1 MRNLKR
7 ALSLLLSSTMV
18 LGMMVMGGSAMSY
31 ADVNSNHHE
40 EAIAVMQAVGVMI
53 GDENGNFNPDQKVT
67 RAEMAVVMANLLG
80 LKVDDYKNTTIPFTD
95 VPEWAA
101 PYVAA
106 CYSNGITSGTSATT
120 YGSNELVTAVQA
132 SLMMMKALGYFQYQS
147 DFGSD
152 WQIATIKQASS
163 IDLFNDIDTGVTE
176 ALTRDSVAQ
185 LGLNT
190 LEATMVQPTKNGSTI
205 IVGDITITGDVEYKD
220 ITSSADYAKAMAD
233 KVLEDGKYAVQLGE
247 KLFNGSLKID
257 TAVTSDDFARPARTW
272 NYKGEQVIVAADTAD
287 YVLSGEVTGKEL
299 FNTVGETLAD
309 SSKYTW
315 TINLDGTTGG
325 TFSQSNVSKTNDTAL
340 TGTGNG
346 TVMEIF
352 ITKEYVSSSE
362 KGTVVVSIVNTYAG
376 QISSVMGEDDVD
388 EDENPYVIVSDLSQS
403 PVADGEKF
411 EATGYD
417 VDDMVLFTYSKKT
430 SEIASLTAA
439 REVSG
444 QVTKV
449 TAGESF
455 VVGGQ
460 TYEYSAQFKTSDY
473 ITTASVD
480 EDVVFYLDAQGYVI
494 AIGEAEAS
502 NDYAYVIGYQDDT
515 KFGTTTHY
523 AKLLLTDGKVVEVE
537 TETSAS
543 TLDKHI
549 VSYTKDS
556 DNVYTLADKSSAAA
570 SSDSNL
576 SIETGKAA
584 MTINGATVYANSQTV
599 FQVKDGDDYVIY
611 TGIQNVPN
619 ISDDDSTTKTV
630 VFKDSANM
638 AKVVYIESAVLEN
651 DTAEQVTFVVGDASA
666 VDNKDNRGEYYSFD
680 AVVDGKV
687 TKLDVKKGSAAA
699 TTLKAAGIFSV
710 KSYSEDANGLVTKV
724 NLYTSE
730 IASVNDGTKR
740 VENGVVGFGNENQG
754 FSYYSF
760 QDNALVVKYDGK
772 DLSVGT
778 MNGIK
783 TDANDLATVIL
794 KDGAVKAVF
803 IQEVSGNVAPSNF
816 DVTYSA
822 GSGSGAPD
830 AATAVQGKNFT
841 ISDTE
846 PTYGSHQ
853 FLGWSD
859 GNGKLYAAGDVIANV
874 QGDITLTAVYLS
886 DTVTVDTP
894 TSSSGLSAAGVKLT
908 IDPAGLDISSKI
920 SSVKA
925 TGTGTYAESAV
936 GTDTEATV
944 SYSDPNLELTFDK
957 SETLA
962 SCTSGDS
969 MEITVTVSFEDG
981 GSKEFTVTYD
991 WS

>member
-18 LGMMVMGGSAMSY
+18 LGMVVMGGSAMSY

-95 VPEWAA
+95 VPDWAA

-803 IQEVSGNVAPSNF
+803 IQEVSGNVAPANF

-886 DTVTVDTP
+886 DTVTVTDP
-894 TSSSGLSAAGVKLT
+894 TASGGLAAAGVKLA
-908 IDPAGLDISSKI
+908 IDPAGLDISSKV

>member
-7 ALSLLLSSTMV
+7 TLSLALSATMLSS
-18 LGMMVMGGSAMSY
+18 MMVAGAGAASY
-31 ADVNSNHHE
+31 ADVSSNHHQ
-40 EAIAVMQAVGVMI
+40 EAIAVMQAVGVMV
-53 GDENGNFNPDQKVT
+53 GDQNGNFNPDKQVT
-67 RAEMAVVMANLLG
+67 RAEMAVVMSNLLG
-80 LKVDDYKNTTIPFTD
+80 LKVEDFKNASIPFTD
-95 VPEWAA
+95 VPEWAR

-106 CYSNGITSGTSATT
+106 CYAAGVTSGTSATT
-120 YGSNELVTAVQA
+120 YGSNDPVTAVQA
-132 SLMMMKALGYFQYQS
+132 SLMMMKALGYFQYSS

-163 IDLFNDIDTGVTE
+163 IDLFKDINTGAND
-176 ALTRDSVAQ
+176 ALSRNNVAQ
-185 LGLNT
+185 LALNT

-233 KVLEDGKYAVQLGE
+233 KVLDDGKYAVQLGE
-247 KLFNGSLKID
+247 KLFDGSLKID
-257 TAVTSDDFARPARTW
+257 TAVTSDAFARPARTW
-272 NYKGEQVIVAADTAD
+272 NYKGEQVVVAADEAD

-309 SSKYTW
+309 SNKYTW
-315 TINLDGTTGG
+315 TINLDGTTGS
-325 TFSQSNVSKTNDTAL
+325 TFSQSNVSKSNDNAL
-340 TGTGNG
+340 LGTGNG

-352 ITKEYVSSSE
+352 VTKEYVSSSE
-362 KGTVVVSIVNTYAG
+362 KGSVVVSIVNTYAG
-376 QISSVMGEDDVD
+376 QISSVMGQDDVD
-388 EDENPYVIVSDLSQS
+388 EDEEPYVIVSDLSQT
-403 PVADGEKF
+403 PVADGKKF

-417 VDDMVLFTYSKKT
+417 VDDVVLFTYSKKT
-430 SEIASLTAA
+430 AEIESMTAA
-439 REVSG
+439 RKVSG
-444 QVTKV
+444 EVTKV
-449 TAGESF
+449 TANESF
-455 VVGGQ
+455 VVDGQ
-460 TYEYSAQFKTSDY
+460 TYKYSAQFKTSDY
-473 ITTASVD
+473 ITTGSVD
-480 EDVVFYLDAQGYVI
+480 KDVVFYLDAQGYVI
-494 AIGEAEAS
+494 AIGEAES
-502 NDYAYVIGYQDDT
+502 SSDYAFVVGYQDDT

-523 AKLLLTDGKVVEVE
+523 AKLLLTDGKVIEVE
-537 TETSAS
+537 TESSAS
-543 TLDKHI
+543 SLDKHI
-549 VSYTKDS
+549 VAYTKDS

-570 SSDSNL
+570 SSDNNL
-576 SIETGKAA
+576 NIETGKAA
-584 MTINGATVYANSQTV
+584 MTINGATVYANSQTI

-619 ISDDDSTTKTV
+619 ISDDNSTTKTV
-630 VFKDSANM
+630 VFKSSSNM
-638 AKVVYIESAVLEN
+638 AKVVYIESAVLESN
-651 DTAEQVTFVVGDASA
+651 TAEQVTFVVGDASA
-666 VDNKDNRGEYYSFD
+666 AENKDNRGEYYTFD

-687 TKLDVKKGSAAA
+687 TTLDVKKSSAAA
-699 TTLKAAGIFSV
+699 STLKAEGIFSV
-710 KSYSEDANGLVTKV
+710 KSYSMDANGLVTKV

-772 DLSVGT
+772 DLTVGT
-778 MNGIK
+778 INGIK

-803 IQEVSGNVAPSNF
+803 IQEVSGNVAPANYK
-816 DVTYSA
+816 VTYSA
-822 GSGSGAPD
+822 GSGSGAPQE
-830 AATAVQGKNFT
+830 ATAVQGKDFT
-841 ISDTE
+841 ISGTE

-859 GNGKLYAAGDVIANV
+859 GEGNLYAAGDVIANV
-874 QGDITLTAVYLS
+874 QGNITLTAVYLS
-886 DTVTVDTP
+886 DTVTVDDA
-894 TSSSGLSAAGVKLT
+894 TSSSGLAAAGVKLT

-925 TGTGTYAESAV
+925 TGTGSNAESAV

-944 SYSDPNLELTFDK
+944 SYSDPNLELTFAK

-969 MEITVTVSFEDG
+969 MEITVTVTFEDG

>member
-95 VPEWAA
+95 VPDWAA

-430 SEIASLTAA
+430 SEIASLTTA

-651 DTAEQVTFVVGDASA
+651 DTAEQVTFVVGNASA

>member
-18 LGMMVMGGSAMSY
+18 LGMVVMGGSAMSY

-95 VPEWAA
+95 VPDWAA

-325 TFSQSNVSKTNDTAL
+325 AFSQSNVSKTNDTAL

-537 TETSAS
+537 TKTSAS

-651 DTAEQVTFVVGDASA
+651 DTAEQVTFVVGDVSA
-666 VDNKDNRGEYYSFD
+666 VDNKDSRGEYYSFD

-778 MNGIK
+778 INGIK

-803 IQEVSGNVAPSNF
+803 IQEVSGNVAPANF

-830 AATAVQGKNFT
+830 AATAVQSKSFT

-886 DTVTVDTP
+886 DTVTVTDP
-894 TSSSGLSAAGVKLT
+894 TASGGLAAAGVKLA
-908 IDPAGLDISSKI
+908 IDPAGVDISSKV

-944 SYSDPNLELTFDK
+944 SYSDPNLELTFEK
-957 SETLA
+957 SEALT

-969 MEITVTVSFEDG
+969 MEITVTVTFEDG

>member
-7 ALSLLLSSTMV
+7 ALSLALSATM
-18 LGMMVMGGSAMSY
+18 LSGMMVMGAGAQSY
-31 ADVNSNHHE
+31 ADVTSSHHE

-53 GDENGNFNPDQKVT
+53 GDENGNFNPDKMVT
-67 RAEMAVVMANLLG
+67 RAEMATVMANLLG
-80 LKVDDYKNTTIPFTD
+80 LKAEDFKTASIPFTD
-95 VPEWAA
+95 VPEWAR

-106 CYSNGITSGTSATT
+106 CYASGVTSGTSATT
-120 YGSNELVTAVQA
+120 YGSNDPVTAVQA
-132 SLMMMKALGYFQYQS
+132 SLMLMKALGYFQYQS
-147 DFGSD
+147 DFGGD

-163 IDLFNDIDTGVTE
+163 IDLFNGINTGAND
-176 ALTRDSVAQ
+176 ALSRDNVAQ
-185 LGLNT
+185 LALNA

-220 ITSSADYAKAMAD
+220 VTSSADYAKAMAD
-233 KVLEDGKYAVQLGE
+233 KVLDDGKYAVQLGE

-257 TAVTSDDFARPARTW
+257 TAVTSDAFARPARTW

-287 YVLSGEVTGKEL
+287 YILNGEVTGKEL

-309 SSKYTW
+309 SGKYTW
-315 TINLDGTTGG
+315 TINLDGNTGS
-325 TFSQSNVSKTNDTAL
+325 TFSQGDVSKSNDTAL

-352 ITKEYVSSSE
+352 ITKEYVSSNE

-376 QISSVMGEDDVD
+376 QISSVKGEDDVD
-388 EDENPYVIVSDLSQS
+388 EDEAPYVIVSDLSQS
-403 PVADGEKF
+403 PVADGESY
-411 EATGYD
+411 EATGFD
-417 VDDMVLFTYSKKT
+417 VDDVVLFTYSQKT
-430 SEIASLTAA
+430 SAIESMVSA
-439 REVSG
+439 RKISG

-473 ITTASVD
+473 ITTGSVD
-480 EDVVFYLDAQGYVI
+480 EDVVFYLDGQGYVI

-502 NDYAYVIGYQDDT
+502 NDYAYVIGYEDDS
-515 KFGTTTHY
+515 KFGSTTYY
-523 AKLLLTDGKVVEVE
+523 AKLLLTDGKAIEVE
-537 TETSAS
+537 TEASAS
-543 TLDKHI
+543 SVNHRI

-556 DNVYTLADKSSAAA
+556 DNVYTLADKSGAAI

-584 MTINGATVYANSQTV
+584 MTINGATVYANSKTV
-599 FQVKDGDDYVIY
+599 FQVKDGDNYVIY

-619 ISDDDSTTKTV
+619 ISDDDSTTQTV

-638 AKVVYIESAVLEN
+638 AKVVYIESAVLESN
-651 DTAEQVTFVVGDASA
+651 TAEQVTFVVGNASA
-666 VDNKDNRGEYYSFD
+666 VDNKDSRGEYYSFD
-680 AVVDGKV
+680 AVVNGKV

-724 NLYTSE
+724 NLYTTE

-778 MNGIK
+778 INGIK

-803 IQEVSGNVAPSNF
+803 IQEVAGNVAPANYK
-816 DVTYSA
+816 VTYSA

-830 AATAVQGKNFT
+830 AATAVQGKDFT
-841 ISDTE
+841 ISGTE
-846 PTYGSHQ
+846 PTYASHQ

-859 GNGKLYAAGDVIANV
+859 GKGNLYAASDVIANV
-874 QGDITLTAVYLS
+874 QGNITLTAVYLS

-894 TSSSGLSAAGVKLT
+894 AASGGLAAAGVKLT
-908 IDPAGLDISSKI
+908 IDPAGLDISDNI
-920 SSVKA
+920 ASVKA

-944 SYSDPNLELTFDK
+944 SYADPDLELTFEK

-969 MEITVTVSFEDG
+969 MEITLTVTFADG

>member
-7 ALSLLLSSTMV
+7 ALSMLLSSTLV
-18 LGMMVMGGSAMSY
+18 LGMMVMGSSAASY
-31 ADVNSNHHE
+31 ADVTSSHHE

-53 GDENGNFNPDQKVT
+53 GDENGNFNPDKKVT

-80 LKVDDYKNTTIPFTD
+80 LKVDDFKNASIPFTD
-95 VPEWAA
+95 VPEWAR

-106 CYSNGITSGTSATT
+106 CYAAGVTSGTSATT
-120 YGSNELVTAVQA
+120 YSSNDPVTAVQA

-147 DFGSD
+147 DFGGD

-163 IDLFNDIDTGVTE
+163 IDLFNEIDAGVND

-185 LGLNT
+185 LALNT

-205 IVGDITITGDVEYKD
+205 IVGDITITGEVEYKD
-220 ITSSADYAKAMAD
+220 VTSSADYAKALAD
-233 KVLEDGKYAVQLGE
+233 KVLDDGKFAVQLGE

-257 TAVTSDDFARPARTW
+257 TAVTSDAFARPARTW
-272 NYKGEQVIVAADTAD
+272 NYKGEQVIVAADSAD
-287 YVLSGEVTGKEL
+287 YILNGEVTGKEL

-309 SSKYTW
+309 SNKYTW
-315 TINLDGTTGG
+315 TINLDGNTGS
-325 TFSQSNVSKTNDTAL
+325 TFSQSDVSKTNDTAL

-352 ITKEYVSSSE
+352 VAKEYVSSNE
-362 KGTVVVSIVNTYAG
+362 KGSVVVSIINTYAG
-376 QISSVMGEDDVD
+376 QISSVMGQDDVD
-388 EDENPYVIVSDLSQS
+388 ADEQPYVIVSDLSQS
-403 PVADGEKF
+403 PVADGKKF
-411 EATGYD
+411 EATGFD
-417 VDDMVLFTYSKKT
+417 VDDVVLFTYSQKT
-430 SEIASLTAA
+430 SEIESMTAA
-439 REVSG
+439 RELSG

-449 TAGESF
+449 TANKSF

-480 EDVVFYLDAQGYVI
+480 EDVIFYLDGQGYVI
-494 AIGEAEAS
+494 AIGEAAAS
-502 NDYAYVIGYQDDT
+502 SDYAFVIGHQDDT
-515 KFGTTTHY
+515 KFGSTTHY
-523 AKLLLTDGKVVEVE
+523 AKLLLTNGTIVEVE
-537 TETSAS
+537 TDASAS
-543 TLDKHI
+543 SLDNHI

-556 DNVYTLADKSSAAA
+556 KDVYTLADKSSAAA
-570 SSDSNL
+570 SSDNNL

-584 MTINGATVYANSQTV
+584 MTIHGATVYANSKTV

-619 ISDDDSTTKTV
+619 ISDDNSTTKTV
-630 VFKDSANM
+630 VFKDSANL
-638 AKVVYIESAVLEN
+638 AKVVYIESAVLESN
-651 DTAEQVTFVVGDASA
+651 TAEQVTFVVGDASA
-666 VDNKDNRGEYYSFD
+666 ADNKDSRGEYYSFD
-680 AVVDGKV
+680 AVVNGKV

-699 TTLKAAGIFSV
+699 ATLKAEGIFSV
-710 KSYSEDANGLVTKV
+710 KSYSENANGLVTKV

-740 VENGVVGFGNENQG
+740 LENGVIGFGNENQG

-772 DLSVGT
+772 DLTVGT
-778 MNGIK
+778 INGIK

-794 KDGAVKAVF
+794 KDGTVKAVF
-803 IQEVSGNVAPSNF
+803 IQEVAGNAAPANYK
-816 DVTYSA
+816 VTYSA
-822 GSGSGAPD
+822 GSGSGAPQE
-830 AATAVQGKNFT
+830 AAAVQGKDFT
-841 ISDTE
+841 ISASE

-859 GNGKLYAAGDVIANV
+859 GKGNLYAAGDVIANV
-874 QGDITLTAVYLS
+874 QGNITLTAVYLS
-886 DTVTVDTP
+886 DTVTVTDKTA
-894 TSSSGLSAAGVKLT
+894 SGGLAAAGVKLT
-908 IDPAGLDISSKI
+908 IDPAGLDISSHI
-920 SSVKA
+920 ASVKA

-944 SYSDPNLELTFDK
+944 SYSDPNLELTFVK
-957 SETLA
+957 SDALT

-969 MEITVTVSFEDG
+969 MDITVTVSFADG

>member
-666 VDNKDNRGEYYSFD
+666 VDNKDSRGEYYSFD

-760 QDNALVVKYDGK
+760 QDNALVVKYNGK

-886 DTVTVDTP
+886 DTVTVTDP
-894 TSSSGLSAAGVKLT
+894 TASGGLAAAGVKLA
-908 IDPAGLDISSKI
+908 IDPAGVDISSKV

-944 SYSDPNLELTFDK
+944 SYSDPNLELTFEK
-957 SETLA
+957 SEALT

-981 GSKEFTVTYD
+981 GSKEFTVTYA

>member
-18 LGMMVMGGSAMSY
+18 LGMMVMGGSAMRY

-95 VPEWAA
+95 VPDWAA

-430 SEIASLTAA
+430 SEIASLTTA

-651 DTAEQVTFVVGDASA
+651 DTAEQVTFVVGNASA

>member
-460 TYEYSAQFKTSDY
+460 IYEYSAQFKTSDY

-925 TGTGTYAESAV
+925 TGTGSNAESAV

-944 SYSDPNLELTFDK
+944 SYSDPNLELTFEK

-969 MEITVTVSFEDG
+969 MEITVTVTFEDG

>member
-80 LKVDDYKNTTIPFTD
+80 LKVEDYKNTTIPFTD

-352 ITKEYVSSSE
+352 ITKE
-362 KGTVVVSIVNTYAG
+362 
-376 QISSVMGEDDVD
+376 
-388 EDENPYVIVSDLSQS
+388 
-403 PVADGEKF
+403 
-411 EATGYD
+411 
-417 VDDMVLFTYSKKT
+417 
-430 SEIASLTAA
+430 
-439 REVSG
+439 
-444 QVTKV
+444 
-449 TAGESF
+449 
-455 VVGGQ
+455 
-460 TYEYSAQFKTSDY
+460 
-473 ITTASVD
+473 
-480 EDVVFYLDAQGYVI
+480 
-494 AIGEAEAS
+494 
-502 NDYAYVIGYQDDT
+502 
-515 KFGTTTHY
+515 
-523 AKLLLTDGKVVEVE
+523 
-537 TETSAS
+537 
-543 TLDKHI
+543 
-549 VSYTKDS
+549 
-556 DNVYTLADKSSAAA
+556 
-570 SSDSNL
+570 
-576 SIETGKAA
+576 
-584 MTINGATVYANSQTV
+584 
-599 FQVKDGDDYVIY
+599 
-611 TGIQNVPN
+611 
-619 ISDDDSTTKTV
+619 
-630 VFKDSANM
+630 
-638 AKVVYIESAVLEN
+638 
-651 DTAEQVTFVVGDASA
+651 
-666 VDNKDNRGEYYSFD
+666 
-680 AVVDGKV
+680 
-687 TKLDVKKGSAAA
+687 
-699 TTLKAAGIFSV
+699 
-710 KSYSEDANGLVTKV
+710 
-724 NLYTSE
+724 
-730 IASVNDGTKR
+730 
-740 VENGVVGFGNENQG
+740 
-754 FSYYSF
+754 
-760 QDNALVVKYDGK
+760 
-772 DLSVGT
+772 
-778 MNGIK
+778 
-783 TDANDLATVIL
+783 
-794 KDGAVKAVF
+794 
-803 IQEVSGNVAPSNF
+803 
-816 DVTYSA
+816 
-822 GSGSGAPD
+822 
-830 AATAVQGKNFT
+830 
-841 ISDTE
+841 
-846 PTYGSHQ
+846 
-853 FLGWSD
+853 
-859 GNGKLYAAGDVIANV
+859 
-874 QGDITLTAVYLS
+874 
-886 DTVTVDTP
+886 
-894 TSSSGLSAAGVKLT
+894 
-908 IDPAGLDISSKI
+908 
-920 SSVKA
+920 
-925 TGTGTYAESAV
+925 
-936 GTDTEATV
+936 
-944 SYSDPNLELTFDK
+944 
-957 SETLA
+957 
-962 SCTSGDS
+962 
-969 MEITVTVSFEDG
+969 
-981 GSKEFTVTYD
+981 
-991 WS
+991 

>member
-7 ALSLLLSSTMV
+7 ALSLALSATMLSGMMV
-18 LGMMVMGGSAMSY
+18 LGAGAVSY
-31 ADVNSNHHE
+31 ADVTSKHHQ
-40 EAIAVMQAVGVMI
+40 EAIAVMQAVGVMV

-67 RAEMAVVMANLLG
+67 RAEMATVMANLLG
-80 LKVDDYKNTTIPFTD
+80 LRVDDFESASIPFTD
-95 VPEWAA
+95 VPQWAR

-106 CYSNGITSGTSATT
+106 CYAAGVTSGTSATT
-120 YGSNELVTAVQA
+120 YGSNDPVTAVQA
-132 SLMMMKALGYFQYQS
+132 SLMMLKALGYFQYQS

-152 WQIATIKQASS
+152 WQIATVKQASS
-163 IDLFNDIDTGVTE
+163 IDLFEDINTGVND
-176 ALTRDSVAQ
+176 ALSRNNVAK
-185 LGLNT
+185 LALNT
-190 LEATMVQPTKNGSTI
+190 LEATMVQPSKNGSTI
-205 IVGDITITGDVEYKD
+205 VVGDITITGDVEYKD
-220 ITSSADYAKAMAD
+220 VTSSADYAKAMAD
-233 KVLEDGKYAVQLGE
+233 KELDDGKYAVQLGE

-257 TAVTSDDFARPARTW
+257 TAVTSDAFARPARTW
-272 NYKGEQVIVAADTAD
+272 NYKGEQVVIAADEAD
-287 YVLSGEVTGKEL
+287 YILKGEVTGKEL

-309 SSKYTW
+309 SAKYTW
-315 TINLDGTTGG
+315 TINLDGNTGS

-340 TGTGNG
+340 LGTGNG

-362 KGTVVVSIVNTYAG
+362 KGTVAVSIVNTYAG
-376 QISSVMGEDDVD
+376 QISSVMD
-388 EDENPYVIVSDLSQS
+388 EDEVDEGEEPYVILSDLSQT

-430 SEIASLTAA
+430 AEIESMTAA
-439 REVSG
+439 RKISG

-449 TAGESF
+449 TANESF
-455 VVGGQ
+455 VVDGQ

-473 ITTASVD
+473 ITTGSVD
-480 EDVVFYLDAQGYVI
+480 KDVVFYLDAQGYVI
-494 AIGEAEAS
+494 AIGEAESS
-502 NDYAYVIGYQDDT
+502 NDYAYVIGYEDDT
-515 KFGTTTHY
+515 KYGDTTY
-523 AKLLLTDGKVVEVE
+523 FAKLLLTDGQVIEVE
-537 TETSAS
+537 TESSAS
-543 TLDKHI
+543 TVDKHI

-570 SSDSNL
+570 ATDNDL

-599 FQVKDGDDYVIY
+599 FQVKDGDKYVVY

-619 ISDDDSTTKTV
+619 ISDDNSTTKSV
-630 VFKDSANM
+630 VFADSANL

-666 VDNKDNRGEYYSFD
+666 AENKDSRGEYYAFD

-687 TKLDVKKGSAAA
+687 TTLDVKKGSAAA
-699 TTLKAAGIFSV
+699 TTLKAAGIFAVKTYSV
-710 KSYSEDANGLVTKV
+710 DAEGLVTKV

-740 VENGVVGFGNENQG
+740 LENGVIGFGNENQG

-760 QDNALVVKYDGK
+760 QDDALVVKYDGK

-778 MNGIK
+778 INGIK
-783 TDANDLATVIL
+783 TDANDLATVVL
-794 KDGAVKAVF
+794 KDGAVKAVL
-803 IQEVSGNVAPSNF
+803 IQEVAGNVAPANF

-822 GSGSGAPD
+822 GSGTGAPD
-830 AATAVQGKNFT
+830 AAVAVQGKSFT
-841 ISDTE
+841 LSATQ
-846 PTYGSHQ
+846 PTYASHK

-859 GNGKLYAAGDVIANV
+859 GEGNLYAAGDVIANV
-874 QGDITLTAVYLS
+874 QGDISLTAVYLS
-886 DTVTVDTP
+886 ETVTVTDA
-894 TSSSGLSAAGVKLT
+894 TSSSGLAAAGVKLT
-908 IDPAGLDISSKI
+908 IAPAALDISALV

-925 TGTGTYAESAV
+925 TGTGTYAATAV

-944 SYSDPNLELTFDK
+944 SYADPNLELTFTK

-969 MEITVTVSFEDG
+969 MDITLAVTYQDG
-981 GSKEFTVTYD
+981 GSAEFTVTYS
-991 WS
+991 WT

>member
-794 KDGAVKAVF
+794 KDGTVKAVF

-886 DTVTVDTP
+886 DTVTVTDP
-894 TSSSGLSAAGVKLT
+894 TASGGLAAAGVKLA
-908 IDPAGLDISSKI
+908 IDPAGVDISSKV

-944 SYSDPNLELTFDK
+944 SYSDPNLELTFEK
-957 SETLA
+957 SEALT

-969 MEITVTVSFEDG
+969 MEITVTVTFEDG
-981 GSKEFTVTYD
+981 GSKEFTVTYA

>member
-18 LGMMVMGGSAMSY
+18 LGMMVMGGSAVSY
-31 ADVNSNHHE
+31 ADVTSENHE

-53 GDENGNFNPDQKVT
+53 GDENGNFNPDKKVT

-95 VPEWAA
+95 VPEWAV

-106 CYSNGITSGTSATT
+106 CYSNGITSGTGATT
-120 YGSNELVTAVQA
+120 YGSNDAVTAVQA
-132 SLMMMKALGYFQYQS
+132 ILMMMKALGYFQYQS
-147 DFGSD
+147 DFGGD

-309 SSKYTW
+309 SNKYTW
-315 TINLDGTTGG
+315 TINLDGTTGS
-325 TFSQSNVSKTNDTAL
+325 TFSQSDVSKTNDSAL

-346 TVMEIF
+346 AVMEIF
-352 ITKEYVSSSE
+352 ITKEYVSASE

-376 QISSVMGEDDVD
+376 QISSVMGKDDVD
-388 EDENPYVIVSDLSQS
+388 ADEEPYVIVSDLSQS
-403 PVADGEKF
+403 PVADGAKF

-417 VDDMVLFTYSKKT
+417 VDDMVLFTYSQKT
-430 SEIASLTAA
+430 SEIASMTAA

-449 TAGESF
+449 TTGESF

-460 TYEYSAQFKTSDY
+460 TYKYSAQFKTSDY

-494 AIGEAEAS
+494 AIGEAESS
-502 NDYAYVIGYQDDT
+502 NDYAYVIGYEDDT
-515 KFGTTTHY
+515 KFGTSTYY
-523 AKLLLTDGKVVEVE
+523 AKLLLTDGKVIEVE

-543 TLDKHI
+543 ALDKHI

-556 DNVYTLADKSSAAA
+556 DNVYTLSDKSSAAA

-584 MTINGATVYANSQTV
+584 MTINGSTVYANSQTV
-599 FQVKDGDDYVIY
+599 FQVKDGDNYVIY

-619 ISDDDSTTKTV
+619 ISDDNSTTKTV

-666 VDNKDNRGEYYSFD
+666 VDNKDSRGEYYSFD
-680 AVVDGKV
+680 AVVNGKV
-687 TKLDVKKGSAAA
+687 TKLDVKKSSAAA

-740 VENGVVGFGNENQG
+740 VESGVVGFGNENQG

-778 MNGIK
+778 INGIK
-783 TDANDLATVIL
+783 TDANDQAIVIL

-803 IQEVSGNVAPSNF
+803 IQEISGNVAPANF

-830 AATAVQGKNFT
+830 AATAVQGKSFT
-841 ISDTE
+841 LSASE

-874 QGDITLTAVYLS
+874 QGNISLTAVYLS
-886 DTVTVDTP
+886 DTVTVTDKTA
-894 TSSSGLSAAGVKLT
+894 SGGLAAAGVKLA
-908 IDPAGLDISSKI
+908 IAPAGVDISGKVA
-920 SSVKA
+920 VKA
-925 TGTGTYAESAV
+925 TGTGTYAETAV
-936 GTDTEATV
+936 GTDTVATV
-944 SYSDPNLELTFDK
+944 SYSDPNLELAFEK

-969 MEITVTVSFEDG
+969 MDITVTVSFADG

-991 WS
+991 WT

>member
-18 LGMMVMGGSAMSY
+18 LGMMVMGGSAVSY
-31 ADVNSNHHE
+31 ADVTSENHE

-53 GDENGNFNPDQKVT
+53 GDENGNFNPDKKVT

-95 VPEWAA
+95 VPEWAV

-106 CYSNGITSGTSATT
+106 CYSNGITSGTGATT
-120 YGSNELVTAVQA
+120 YGSNDAVTAVQA

-147 DFGSD
+147 DFGGD

-309 SSKYTW
+309 SNKYTW
-315 TINLDGTTGG
+315 TINLDGTTGS
-325 TFSQSNVSKTNDTAL
+325 TFSQSDVSKTNDSAL

-346 TVMEIF
+346 AVMEIF
-352 ITKEYVSSSE
+352 ITKEYVSASE

-376 QISSVMGEDDVD
+376 QISSVMGKDDVD
-388 EDENPYVIVSDLSQS
+388 ADEEPYVIVSDLSQS
-403 PVADGEKF
+403 PVADGAKF

-417 VDDMVLFTYSKKT
+417 VDDMVLFTYSQKT
-430 SEIASLTAA
+430 SEIASMTAA

-460 TYEYSAQFKTSDY
+460 TYKYSAQFKTSDY

-502 NDYAYVIGYQDDT
+502 NDYAYVIGYEDDT
-515 KFGTTTHY
+515 KFGTSTYY
-523 AKLLLTDGKVVEVE
+523 AKLLLTDGKVIEVE

-543 TLDKHI
+543 ALDKHI

-556 DNVYTLADKSSAAA
+556 DNVYTLSDKSSAAA

-584 MTINGATVYANSQTV
+584 MTINGSTVYANSQTV
-599 FQVKDGDDYVIY
+599 FQVKDGDNYVIY

-619 ISDDDSTTKTV
+619 ISDDNSTTKTV

-666 VDNKDNRGEYYSFD
+666 VDNKDSRGEYYSFD
-680 AVVDGKV
+680 AVVNGKV
-687 TKLDVKKGSAAA
+687 TKLDVKKSSAAA

-740 VENGVVGFGNENQG
+740 VESGVVGFGNENQG

-778 MNGIK
+778 INGIK
-783 TDANDLATVIL
+783 TDANDQAIVIL
-794 KDGAVKAVF
+794 KNGAVKAVF
-803 IQEVSGNVAPSNF
+803 IQEVAGNAAPANYK
-816 DVTYSA
+816 VTYSA
-822 GSGSGAPD
+822 GSGSGAPQE
-830 AATAVQGKNFT
+830 ATAVQGKDFT
-841 ISDTE
+841 ISASE

-874 QGDITLTAVYLS
+874 QGNVNLTAVYLS

-894 TSSSGLSAAGVKLT
+894 TSSSGLSAAGVKLA
-908 IDPAGLDISSKI
+908 IDPAGVDISAK
-920 SSVKA
+920 VAAKA
-925 TGTGTYAESAV
+925 TGTGTYAETAV

-944 SYSDPNLELTFDK
+944 SYSNPNLELGFEK

-969 MEITVTVSFEDG
+969 MEITLTVTYQDG
-981 GSKEFTVTYD
+981 GSKEFTVTYS

>member
-18 LGMMVMGGSAMSY
+18 LGMVVMGGSAMSY

-95 VPEWAA
+95 VPDWAA

-803 IQEVSGNVAPSNF
+803 IQEVSGNVAPANF

-886 DTVTVDTP
+886 DTVTVTDP
-894 TSSSGLSAAGVKLT
+894 TASGGLAAAGVKLA
-908 IDPAGLDISSKI
+908 IDPAGLDISSKV

-962 SCTSGDS
+962 SCTSSDS
-969 MEITVTVSFEDG
+969 MKITVTVSFEDG

>member
-18 LGMMVMGGSAMSY
+18 LGMLVMGSSAASY
-31 ADVNSNHHE
+31 ADVTSDHHE

-53 GDENGNFNPDQKVT
+53 GDENGNFNPDKKVT
-67 RAEMAVVMANLLG
+67 RAEMATVMANLLG
-80 LKVDDYKNTTIPFTD
+80 LKADDFKNAAIPFTD
-95 VPEWAA
+95 VPEWAH

-106 CYSNGITSGTSATT
+106 CYAAGVTSGTSATT
-120 YGSNELVTAVQA
+120 YGSNDSVTAVQA

-147 DFGSD
+147 DFGGD

-163 IDLFNDIDTGVTE
+163 IDLFNDIVTGVND
-176 ALTRDSVAQ
+176 ALNRDSVAQ
-185 LGLNT
+185 LALNT

-205 IVGDITITGDVEYKD
+205 IVGDITITGDVEYKNV
-220 ITSSADYAKAMAD
+220 TSSADYAKAMAD
-233 KVLEDGKYAVQLGE
+233 KVLDDGKYEVQLGE
-247 KLFNGSLKID
+247 KLFDGSLKID
-257 TAVTSDDFARPARTW
+257 TAVTSDAFARPARTW
-272 NYKGEQVIVAADTAD
+272 NYKGEQVIVAADSAD
-287 YVLSGEVTGKEL
+287 YILNGEVTGKEL
-299 FNTVGETLAD
+299 FNVVGETLAD
-309 SSKYTW
+309 SDKYTW
-315 TINLDGTTGG
+315 TINLDGDTSS
-325 TFSQSNVSKTNDTAL
+325 TFSQSDVSKTNDTAL

-346 TVMEIF
+346 AVMEIF
-352 ITKEYVSSSE
+352 ITKEYVSASE

-388 EDENPYVIVSDLSQS
+388 EDEEPYVVVSDLSQS

-411 EATGYD
+411 EATGFD
-417 VDDMVLFTYSKKT
+417 VDDVVLFTYSQKT
-430 SEIASLTAA
+430 SEIESMTAA
-439 REVSG
+439 REISG
-444 QVTKV
+444 KVTKV

-455 VVGGQ
+455 VVDGQ
-460 TYEYSAQFKTSDY
+460 TYKYSAQFKTSDY

-480 EDVVFYLDAQGYVI
+480 EDVIFYLDAQGYVI

-502 NDYAYVIGYQDDT
+502 NDYAYVIGYEDES
-515 KFGTTTHY
+515 KFGSTTYY
-523 AKLLLTDGKVVEVE
+523 AKLLLTDGKVIEVE
-537 TETSAS
+537 TEASAS
-543 TLDKHI
+543 TVDKRI

-556 DNVYTLADKSSAAA
+556 DNVYSLADKSGAAA
-570 SSDSNL
+570 SSDSDL

-599 FQVKDGDDYVIY
+599 FQVKDGDSYVIY

-619 ISDDDSTTKTV
+619 ISDDDSTTQSV
-630 VFKDSANM
+630 VFTDSSNM
-638 AKVVYIESAVLEN
+638 AKVVYIESAVLESN
-651 DTAEQVTFVVGDASA
+651 TAEQVTFVVGDSSA
-666 VDNKDNRGEYYSFD
+666 VDNKDSRGEYYSFD
-680 AVVDGKV
+680 AVVNGKV

-699 TTLKAAGIFSV
+699 TTLKAEGIFSV

-724 NLYTSE
+724 NLYTTE
-730 IASVNDGTKR
+730 IASVNDGTQR
-740 VENGVVGFGNENQG
+740 VESGVVGFGNENQG

-772 DLSVGT
+772 DLTVGT
-778 MNGIK
+778 INGIK

-803 IQEVSGNVAPSNF
+803 IQEVAGNAAPANYK
-816 DVTYSA
+816 VTYSA

-830 AATAVQGKNFT
+830 AATAVQGKDFT
-841 ISDTE
+841 ISATK
-846 PTYGSHQ
+846 PTYASHQ

-859 GNGKLYAAGDVIANV
+859 GKGNLYDAGDVIGNV
-874 QGDITLTAVYLS
+874 QGNISLTAVYLS

-894 TSSSGLSAAGVKLT
+894 AASSGLAAAGVKLT
-908 IDPAGLDISSKI
+908 IDPAGLDISDNI
-920 SSVKA
+920 ASVKA

-944 SYSDPNLELTFDK
+944 SYADPDLELTFEK

-962 SCTSGDS
+962 SCTGGDS
-969 MEITVTVSFEDG
+969 MEITLTVTFTDG

>member
-18 LGMMVMGGSAMSY
+18 LGMMVMGGSAVSY
-31 ADVNSNHHE
+31 ADVTSENHE

-53 GDENGNFNPDQKVT
+53 GDENGNFNPDKKVT

-95 VPEWAA
+95 VPEWAV

-106 CYSNGITSGTSATT
+106 CYSNGITSGTGATT
-120 YGSNELVTAVQA
+120 YGSNDAVTAVQA

-147 DFGSD
+147 DFGGD

-309 SSKYTW
+309 SNKYTW
-315 TINLDGTTGG
+315 TINLDGTTGS
-325 TFSQSNVSKTNDTAL
+325 TFSQSDVSKTNDSAL

-346 TVMEIF
+346 AVMEIF
-352 ITKEYVSSSE
+352 ITKEYVSASE

-376 QISSVMGEDDVD
+376 QISSVMGKDDVD
-388 EDENPYVIVSDLSQS
+388 ADEEPYVIVSDLSQS
-403 PVADGEKF
+403 PVADGAKF

-417 VDDMVLFTYSKKT
+417 VDDMVLFTYSQKT
-430 SEIASLTAA
+430 SEIASMTAA

-460 TYEYSAQFKTSDY
+460 TYKYSAQFKTSDY

-494 AIGEAEAS
+494 AIGEAESS
-502 NDYAYVIGYQDDT
+502 NDYAYVIGYEDDT
-515 KFGTTTHY
+515 KFGTSTYY
-523 AKLLLTDGKVVEVE
+523 AKLLLTDGKVIEVE

-543 TLDKHI
+543 ALDKHI

-556 DNVYTLADKSSAAA
+556 DNVYTLSDKSSAAA

-584 MTINGATVYANSQTV
+584 MTINGSTVYANSQTV
-599 FQVKDGDDYVIY
+599 FQVKDGDNYVIY

-619 ISDDDSTTKTV
+619 ISDDNSTTKTV

-651 DTAEQVTFVVGDASA
+651 DTAEQVTFVVGNASA
-666 VDNKDNRGEYYSFD
+666 VDNKDSRGEYYSFD
-680 AVVDGKV
+680 AVVNGKV
-687 TKLDVKKGSAAA
+687 TKLDVKKSSAAA

-740 VENGVVGFGNENQG
+740 VESGVVGFGNENQG

-778 MNGIK
+778 INGIK

-794 KDGAVKAVF
+794 KDGTVKAVF
-803 IQEVSGNVAPSNF
+803 IQEVAGNAAPANYK
-816 DVTYSA
+816 VTYSA
-822 GSGSGAPD
+822 GSGSGAPQE
-830 AATAVQGKNFT
+830 ATAVQGKDFT
-841 ISDTE
+841 ISASE

-874 QGDITLTAVYLS
+874 QGNVNLTAVYLS

-894 TSSSGLSAAGVKLT
+894 TSSSGLSAAGVKLA
-908 IDPAGLDISSKI
+908 IDPAGVDISAK
-920 SSVKA
+920 VAAKA
-925 TGTGTYAESAV
+925 TGTGTYAETAV

-944 SYSDPNLELTFDK
+944 SYSNPNLELGFEK

-969 MEITVTVSFEDG
+969 MEITLTVTYQDG

-991 WS
+991 WT